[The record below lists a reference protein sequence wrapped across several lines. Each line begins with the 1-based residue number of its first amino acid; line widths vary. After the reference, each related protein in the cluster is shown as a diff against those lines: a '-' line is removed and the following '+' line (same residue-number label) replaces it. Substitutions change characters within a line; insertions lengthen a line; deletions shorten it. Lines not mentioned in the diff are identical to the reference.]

1 MSLALRFKGLCAAAA
16 MSAGL
21 AVAQDFQ
28 GTMVFGANVSGD
40 WDLYLYRAGRAPEQL
55 TKSPIDER
63 APALSPDGKRL
74 AYVTSDGALWLM
86 ELPSKATR
94 KIGAKFS
101 NGHYGYPTWMPES
114 KGLVYTVYTFN
125 PPREDGDIHTHSFD
139 DGKYSLLVN
148 QTGSQDY
155 PSVSPDGVHLA
166 YMSTLATMVPGFGAT
181 MTQQLWVV
189 SLQTGKPRQLFHGS
203 AQDTR
208 PAWSP
213 DGKQLAFS
221 SDRSG
226 TVEIWVADADGK
238 AAPVQITSGPGGKTS
253 PVWSPDGKE
262 IAYVSNA
269 SGKSELTVSN
279 VATKVARKIQPFGA
293 KQVEIRSPTWR

>member
-1 MSLALRFKGLCAAAA
+1 MKSGVRLAFCVAFAA
-16 MSAGL
+16 M
-21 AVAQDFQ
+21 AVAAQDSFA

-40 WDLYLYRAGRAPEQL
+40 WDLYLYRAGQAPRQL
-55 TKSPIDER
+55 TKSSIDER
-63 APALSPDGKRL
+63 APALSPDGKKL
-74 AYVTSDGALWLM
+74 AYVSSDGALWLM
-86 ELPSKATR
+86 DLDSKATR
-94 KIGAKFS
+94 KLAAKFS
-101 NGHYGYPTWMPES
+101 NGHYGYPSWMPDG
-114 KGLVYTVYTFN
+114 KGLVYTIYTFT
-125 PPREDGDIHTHSFD
+125 PPREDGDLHMHTLD

-155 PSVSPDGVHLA
+155 PAVSPDGSQLA

-181 MTQQLWVV
+181 MTQQLWIV

-203 AQDTR
+203 SQDTR

-213 DGKQLAFS
+213 DGRQIAFS

-238 AAPVQITSGPGGKTS
+238 APPVVITSGPGAKTS
-253 PVWSPDGKE
+253 PAWSPDGKE

-269 SGKSELTVSN
+269 SGRSELTVSN
-279 VATKVARKIQPFGA
+279 LASKAARKLQPFGA
-293 KQVEIRSPTWR
+293 KQVEIRSPAWR